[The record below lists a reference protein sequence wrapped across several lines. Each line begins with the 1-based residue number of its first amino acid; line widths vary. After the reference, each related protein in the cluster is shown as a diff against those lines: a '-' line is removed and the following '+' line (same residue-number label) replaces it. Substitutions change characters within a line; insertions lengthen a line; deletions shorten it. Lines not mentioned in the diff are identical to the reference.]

1 MINFIKPK
9 PTYSKMFEE
18 LCETVDK
25 AHKTPATCRNPV
37 A

>member
-9 PTYSKMFEE
+9 PVHSKMFEE
-18 LCETVDK
+18 LYEIVDK
-25 AHKTPATCRNPV
+25 THKTPATCRTPV